1 MDTKLTLES
10 NVHETIP
17 CGIKALAT
25 ATVGWIHNGM
35 ILPVIKDNETT
46 NCTGMV
52 VTREVDIVDEE
63 YALHKATLHLCNTIV
78 NNSNTYTCSVIE
90 NGEIVSELSVSI
102 DITEPVVPIRVVNS
116 TSGLLP
122 SQSHQSGII
131 IIIYITVPLVLCI
144 LVAITV
150 ATLVVVARKLRLTSH
165 KQNVETT
172 KFHTNNNIYQSDVS
186 DPMKWEYPRDSLQY
200 LHELGSGRFGHVYL
214 AQLKMENKEKMVAIK
229 THKLG
234 KDNNH
239 SSHHKIAL
247 TFSTGNKYGNASSL
261 VDELEIMKSIKPHNN
276 ICNLIGQ
283 CTTLGESSE
292 ASIYYTQLPACCLI

>member
-1 MDTKLTLES
+1 MFCFTHINDQIFISLVYYQFPDVDTKLTLES

-17 CGIKALAT
+17 CGIKAPAT

-46 NCTGMV
+46 NCTGTV

-78 NNSNTYTCSVIE
+78 NNSDTYTCSVIE

-116 TSGLLP
+116 TSALLP
-122 SQSHQSGII
+122 SQSQQSGII
-131 IIIYITVPLVLCI
+131 IIIYITVPLVLCT

-150 ATLVVVARKLRLTSH
+150 ATLVVAARKLRLTSH

-172 KFHTNNNIYQSDVS
+172 KFHMNDNIYQSDTS
-186 DPMKWEYPRDSLQY
+186 DPMKWECPRDSLQY
-200 LHELGSGRFGHVYL
+200 LHELGSGRFGRVYL
-214 AQLKMENKEKMVAIK
+214 AQLKMENKEKTVAIK
-229 THKLG
+229 TNKSS
-234 KDNNH
+234 KDHNH
-239 SSHHKIAL
+239 SSHAPLLKHFHFL
-247 TFSTGNKYGNASSL
+247 
-261 VDELEIMKSIKPHNN
+261 
-276 ICNLIGQ
+276 
-283 CTTLGESSE
+283 
-292 ASIYYTQLPACCLI
+292 